1 MMRRLY
7 LLIGAAFVIVAVAL
21 SYTYLSSQT
30 HPSQT
35 VYVDTTN
42 SGCRAH
48 LNQFNCTLTLSSR
61 QGAISASQVSSVTV
75 NDTVASTSVKTGANG
90 TLAVEADI
98 TITTIRGGLNDV
110 NNIPP
115 SSSGT
120 VVVYLKDGTTVSVT
134 LPGEYVE

>member
-1 MMRRLY
+1 MRKGY
-7 LLIGAAFVIVAVAL
+7 LLIGAVIVVLAAGVSFSL
-21 SYTYLSSQT
+21 LSSRA

-35 VYVDTTN
+35 VSIVAHS

-48 LNQFNCTLTLSSR
+48 LNQFNCTLLLSSR
-61 QGAISASQVSSVTV
+61 QGSLTASQISSVTI
-75 NDTVASTSVKTGANG
+75 NDTVAATSVKIEPNG

-98 TITTIRGGLNDV
+98 TITTIGGGLQDV
-110 NNIPP
+110 NNFPP

-120 VVVYLKDGTTVSVT
+120 VVVYMNDGSTVSAT